1 MHFVFLTKKLV
12 WPFRL
17 VWRVKIYCAIYT
29 VWLFLIVVLSGKIVK
44 LEEIAKYRHLKIL
57 SPLAATG
64 QIIKLA

>member
-44 LEEIAKYRHLKIL
+44 LAKVDKYTNLTIL
-57 SPLAATG
+57 SPLAAAG
-64 QIIKLA
+64 QIIRLA